1 CFCVLGILFALYP
14 KKLNRKGIDMAWRD
28 DDFGGGGGQG
38 YGPSL
43 DEVAIKIQQ
52 RMARWGG
59 KKILLILIAIVIGIW
74 LASGIYVVGPGEMGV
89 IRQFGKEVDQT
100 PPGLRYRLPYPIQTH
115 DVVDLAKVR
124 RAEVGFRTDQ
134 TGRSRPELRESLM
147 LTGDENIV
155 DAQLFVQYVVK
166 DPSQFL
172 FRVRTAE
179 MVLKTSAEVA
189 LRSVVGRNTI
199 DYTMTEG
206 RVVVQDE
213 IKKYI
218 QTLLDEYQTGL
229 LVTEARLLVVDP
241 PEEVKD
247 AFHDVVR
254 AWEDRERLMREAEG
268 YREDIIP
275 KARGEVA
282 QMVRSAEAY
291 KEQRVIRAQ
300 GDATKFLDVLRAYR
314 KAKEVTR
321 ERLYLETLDKILPG
335 KEKYVLP
342 PEGKDSVLKW
352 LPLKEAIAI
361 KEGNREEKKE

>member
-1 CFCVLGILFALYP
+1 
-14 KKLNRKGIDMAWRD
+14 MAWKD
-28 DDFGGGGGQG
+28 DDFISGSEGQG
-38 YGPSL
+38 YGGPSM
-43 DEVAIKIQQ
+43 DEIALRVQERI
-52 RMARWGG
+52 RRWGG
-59 KKILLILIAIVIGIW
+59 KRILLIFIGIILVIW
-74 LASGIYVVGPGEMGV
+74 LATGIYIVGPGEEGV
-89 IRQFGKEVDQT
+89 IRQFGKEVDRT
-100 PPGLRYRLPYPIQTH
+100 APGLRYRFPWPIQTH
-115 DVVDLAKVR
+115 DVVHLTKVR
-124 RAEVGFRTDQ
+124 RAEVGFRTDPA
-134 TGRSRPELRESLM
+134 TGKTRPEPRESLM

-172 FRVRTAE
+172 FRVRNAE
-179 MVLKTSAEVA
+179 LVLKTSSEVA

-199 DYTMTEG
+199 DFTMTEG

-213 IKKYI
+213 IKRYL

-229 LVTEARLLVVDP
+229 MVTEARLLVVDP

-254 AWEDRERLMREAEG
+254 AWEDRERLVREAEG

-275 KARGEVA
+275 KARGESA

-291 KEQRVIRAQ
+291 KEQRVIRAR
-300 GDATKFLDVLRAYR
+300 GDAQKFLDVLKAYR

-321 ERLYLETLDKILPG
+321 ERLYLETLDRILIG
-335 KEKYVLP
+335 KEKYILP

-352 LPLKEAIAI
+352 LPLKEAITI
-361 KEGNREEKKE
+361 KEEKKE

>member
-1 CFCVLGILFALYP
+1 MSW
-14 KKLNRKGIDMAWRD
+14 KD
-28 DDFGGGGGQG
+28 DDLVTRNREQTYG
-38 YGPSL
+38 GPSMEEIATKVQEKL
-43 DEVAIKIQQ
+43 
-52 RMARWGG
+52 ARWGV
-59 KKILLILIAIVIGIW
+59 KRVLLILFLIALGVW
-74 LASGIYVVGPGEMGV
+74 LASGIYIVGPGEMGV

-100 PPGLRYRLPYPIQTH
+100 SPGLRYRLPWPIQTH
-115 DVVDLAKVR
+115 DVVHLARVR
-124 RAEVGFRTDQ
+124 RAEIGLRTD
-134 TGRSRPELRESLM
+134 TSGKVRPEPKEALM

-172 FRVRTAE
+172 FRVRQPET
-179 MVLKTSAEVA
+179 VLKASAEVA
-189 LRSVVGRNTI
+189 LRSVVGRNSI

-213 IKKYI
+213 IKKYL

-229 LVTEARLLVVDP
+229 MVTEARLLVVDP

-268 YREDIIP
+268 YREDLIP
-275 KARGEVA
+275 KARGEAA
-282 QMVRSAEAY
+282 QIVRSAEAY

-300 GDATKFLDVLRAYR
+300 GDATKFLDVLKAYK

-321 ERLYLETLDKILPG
+321 ERLYLETLDKILVG
-335 KEKYVLP
+335 KEKYILP

-352 LPLKEAIAI
+352 LPLKETISI
-361 KEGNREEKKE
+361 KETEGKKE

>member
-1 CFCVLGILFALYP
+1 
-14 KKLNRKGIDMAWRD
+14 LNFKEEKMPWQD
-28 DDFGGGGGQG
+28 DRFGRSGGQG
-38 YGPSL
+38 YGGPSM
-43 DEVAIKIQQ
+43 DEVVIKIQQ
-52 RMARWGG
+52 KMARWGG
-59 KKILLILIAIVIGIW
+59 KRILLIFMAVVIGVW
-74 LASGIYVVGPGEMGV
+74 LASGIYIVGPGEVGV
-89 IRQFGKEVDQT
+89 IRQFGKMVDQT
-100 PPGLRYRLPYPIQTH
+100 SPGLRYRLPWPIQTH
-115 DVVDLAKVR
+115 DVVHLARVR
-124 RAEVGFRTDQ
+124 RAEVGLRTDPYS
-134 TGRSRPELRESLM
+134 GKARPEPKEALM

-172 FRVRTAE
+172 FRVKESELA
-179 MVLKTSAEVA
+179 LKTSAEVA

-213 IKKYI
+213 IKKYL

-229 LVTEARLLVVDP
+229 MVTEARLLVVDP

-291 KEQRVIRAQ
+291 KEQRVIRAR
-300 GDATKFLDVLRAYR
+300 GDATKFLDVLKAYR
-314 KAKEVTR
+314 KSKEVTR
-321 ERLYLETLDKILPG
+321 ERLYLETLDRILAG
-335 KEKYVLP
+335 KEKYILP
-342 PEGKDSVLKW
+342 PEGKDSVIKW
-352 LPLKEAIAI
+352 LPLKETISI
-361 KEGNREEKKE
+361 KEKEGKKEE

>member
-1 CFCVLGILFALYP
+1 MP
-14 KKLNRKGIDMAWRD
+14 WKKD
-28 DDFGGGGGQG
+28 DEFIRGSEGQG
-38 YGPSL
+38 YGGPSM
-43 DEVAIKIQQ
+43 DEIATRIQDKIV
-52 RMARWGG
+52 RWGG
-59 KKILLILIAIVIGIW
+59 KRILLILLAIVIGIW
-74 LASGIYVVGPGEMGV
+74 LASGIYIVGPGEMGV

-100 PPGLRYRLPYPIQTH
+100 SPGLRYRLPWPIQIR
-115 DVVDLAKVR
+115 DVVHLAKVR
-124 RAEVGFRTDQ
+124 RAEIGLRTDPY
-134 TGRSRPELRESLM
+134 TGKVRLEPKEALM

-172 FRVRTAE
+172 FRVRESELA
-179 MVLKTSAEVA
+179 LKTSAEVA

-213 IKKYI
+213 VKKYL

-229 LVTEARLLVVDP
+229 MVTEARLLVVDP

-268 YREDIIP
+268 YREDLIP
-275 KARGEVA
+275 KARGESA

-300 GDATKFLDVLRAYR
+300 GDATKFLDLLKTYK
-314 KAKEVTR
+314 KAKDVTR

-335 KEKYVLP
+335 KEKFILP
-342 PEGKDSVLKW
+342 PEGKDSVLKL
-352 LPLKEAIAI
+352 LPLKEAIAV
-361 KEGNREEKKE
+361 KEEKKEEKKE

>member
-1 CFCVLGILFALYP
+1 MSW
-14 KKLNRKGIDMAWRD
+14 KG
-28 DDFGGGGGQG
+28 DDFGGIGRQDYG
-38 YGPSL
+38 GPSI
-43 DEVAIKIQQ
+43 DEIATRIQEKIT
-52 RMARWGG
+52 RFGG
-59 KKILLILIAIVIGIW
+59 KKIFLFLLVIVIGIW
-74 LASGIYVVGPGEMGV
+74 LASGIYIVGPGENGV
-89 IRQFGKEVDQT
+89 IRQFGKMVDQT
-100 PPGLRYRLPYPIQTH
+100 SPGLRYRLPWPIQTH
-115 DVVDLAKVR
+115 DVVHLARIR
-124 RAEVGFRTDQ
+124 RAEVGFRTDPY
-134 TGRSRPELRESLM
+134 TGKVKPEPKEALM

-166 DPSQFL
+166 DPSQFI
-172 FRVRTAE
+172 FRVRESELA
-179 MVLKTSAEVA
+179 LKTSAEVA

-213 IKKYI
+213 IKKYL

-229 LVTEARLLVVDP
+229 MVTEARLLVVDP

-268 YREDIIP
+268 YREDLIP
-275 KARGEVA
+275 KARGEAA

-300 GDATKFLDVLRAYR
+300 GDATKFLDVLKAYR
-314 KAKEVTR
+314 KAKDVTR
-321 ERLYLETLDKILPG
+321 ERLYLETLEKVLVG
-335 KEKYVLP
+335 KEKYILP

-352 LPLKEAIAI
+352 LPLKEPITI
-361 KEGNREEKKE
+361 KEGKKE

>member
-1 CFCVLGILFALYP
+1 
-14 KKLNRKGIDMAWRD
+14 MAWKD
-28 DDFGGGGGQG
+28 DEFGRGGGLDYG
-38 YGPSL
+38 GPSM
-43 DEVAIKIQQ
+43 DEIARKIQEKI
-52 RMARWGG
+52 ARWRG
-59 KKILLILIAIVIGIW
+59 KRVGLVLLAIVVGIW
-74 LASGIYVVGPGEMGV
+74 LASGIYIVGPGEMGV
-89 IRQFGKEVDQT
+89 IRQFGKMVDQT
-100 PPGLRYRLPYPIQTH
+100 SPGLRYRLPWPIQTH
-115 DVVDLAKVR
+115 DVVHLAKVR
-124 RAEVGFRTDQ
+124 RAEVGLRTDPY
-134 TGRSRPELRESLM
+134 TGKVRPELKESLM

-155 DAQLFVQYVVK
+155 DAQLFVQYIVK

-172 FRVRTAE
+172 FRVRSAE
-179 MVLKTSAEVA
+179 LVLKTSAEVA

-213 IKKYI
+213 IKKYL
-218 QTLLDEYQTGL
+218 QSLLDEYQTGL
-229 LVTEARLLVVDP
+229 MVTEARLLVVDP

-268 YREDIIP
+268 YREDLIP
-275 KARGEVA
+275 KARGEAA

-300 GDATKFLDVLRAYR
+300 GDATKFLDVLKAYR

-321 ERLYLETLDKILPG
+321 ERLYLETLDRVLPG
-335 KEKYVLP
+335 REKYILP

-352 LPLKEAIAI
+352 LPLKETITI
-361 KEGNREEKKE
+361 KEGKKE

>member
-1 CFCVLGILFALYP
+1 MPWG
-14 KKLNRKGIDMAWRD
+14 D
-28 DDFGGGGGQG
+28 DSFGGSGQPDYG
-38 YGPSL
+38 GPSMGEIAL
-43 DEVAIKIQQ
+43 RIQEKIS
-52 RMARWGG
+52 RWGG
-59 KKILLILIAIVIGIW
+59 KRILFILLAIVIGLW
-74 LASGIYVVGPGEMGV
+74 LASGIYIVGPGEMGA
-89 IRQFGKEVDQT
+89 IRQFGKMVDQT
-100 PPGLRYRLPYPIQTH
+100 SPGLRYRLPRPIQTH
-115 DVVDLAKVR
+115 DVVHLAKVR
-124 RAEVGFRTDQ
+124 RAEIGLRTDPY
-134 TGRSRPELRESLM
+134 TGKAKPELKEALM

-172 FRVRTAE
+172 FRVRNAE
-179 MVLKTSAEVA
+179 LILKTSAEVA

-206 RVVVQDE
+206 RVVVQDD
-213 IKKYI
+213 IKKYL

-229 LVTEARLLVVDP
+229 MVTEARLLVVDP

-268 YREDIIP
+268 YREDLIP
-275 KARGEVA
+275 KARGEAA

-300 GDATKFLDVLRAYR
+300 GDATKFLDVLKAYR
-314 KAKEVTR
+314 KSKDVTR
-321 ERLYLETLDKILPG
+321 ERLYLETLDKILIG
-335 KEKYVLP
+335 KEKYILP

-352 LPLKEAIAI
+352 LPLKETISI
-361 KEGNREEKKE
+361 KEKEGKKE

>member
-1 CFCVLGILFALYP
+1 
-14 KKLNRKGIDMAWRD
+14 M
-28 DDFGGGGGQG
+28 
-38 YGPSL
+38 
-43 DEVAIKIQQ
+43 DEVVIKIQQ
-52 RMARWGG
+52 KMARWGG
-59 KKILLILIAIVIGIW
+59 KRILPILIAIVIGIW
-74 LASGIYVVGPGEMGV
+74 LASGIYIVGPGEMGV
-89 IRQFGKEVDQT
+89 IRRFGKMVDQT
-100 PPGLRYRLPYPIQTH
+100 SPGLRYRLPWPVQTH

-124 RAEVGFRTDQ
+124 RAEVGFITDPY
-134 TGRSRPELRESLM
+134 TGRTRPELREALM

-166 DPSQFL
+166 EPSDFL
-172 FRVRTAE
+172 FRVRSAE
-179 MVLKTSAEVA
+179 FVLKTSAEVA

-199 DYTMTEG
+199 DFTMTEG

-213 IKKYI
+213 IKKYL
-218 QTLLDEYQTGL
+218 QNLLDEYQTGL

-268 YREDIIP
+268 YQEDLIP
-275 KARGEVA
+275 KARGEAV

-314 KAKEVTR
+314 TAKEVTR
-321 ERLYLETLDKILPG
+321 ERLYLETLDKILPE
-335 KEKYVLP
+335 KEKYILP
-342 PEGKDSVLKW
+342 PEGKGSVLKW
-352 LPLKEAIAI
+352 LPLKDMTIVP
-361 KEGNREEKKE
+361 KDDKKE

>member
-1 CFCVLGILFALYP
+1 
-14 KKLNRKGIDMAWRD
+14 MAWRD
-28 DDFGGGGGQG
+28 DELMRGGGGQG
-38 YGPSL
+38 YGGPSM
-43 DEVAIKIQQ
+43 DEMVLKIQQ
-52 RMARWGG
+52 KMARWGG
-59 KKILLILIAIVIGIW
+59 KRFLFILIAIVIGIW
-74 LASGIYVVGPGEMGV
+74 LASGIYIVGPGEMGV

-100 PPGLRYRLPYPIQTH
+100 PPGLRYRLPWPIQTR

-124 RAEVGFRTDQ
+124 RAEVGFRTDPYS
-134 TGRSRPELRESLM
+134 GRTRPELREALM

-172 FRVRTAE
+172 FRVRNAE
-179 MVLKTSAEVA
+179 MILKTSAEVA

-213 IKKYI
+213 IKKYL
-218 QTLLDEYQTGL
+218 QTLLDEYQTGFM
-229 LVTEARLLVVDP
+229 VTEARLLVVDP

-268 YREDIIP
+268 YQEDLIP
-275 KARGEVA
+275 KAKGEAV

-291 KEQRVIRAQ
+291 KEQRMIRAR
-300 GDATKFLDVLRAYR
+300 GDATKFLDVLKAYR

-321 ERLYLETLDKILPG
+321 ERLYLESLDKILPG

-342 PEGKDSVLKW
+342 PEGKSSVLKW
-352 LPLKEAIAI
+352 LPLKEMKFTP
-361 KEGNREEKKE
+361 KEDRKE

>member
-1 CFCVLGILFALYP
+1 
-14 KKLNRKGIDMAWRD
+14 MAWRED
-28 DDFGGGGGQG
+28 DVFRGGGGSGDR
-38 YGPSL
+38 GPSV
-43 DEVAIKIQQ
+43 DEIALKIQEKIS
-52 RMARWGG
+52 RFGG
-59 KKILLILIAIVIGIW
+59 RRFSLILIAIIIGIW
-74 LASGIYVVGPGEMGV
+74 LASGIYVVGPGEEGV
-89 IRQFGKEVDQT
+89 IRQFGKEVDRT
-100 PPGLRYRLPYPIQTH
+100 APGLRYRLPKPIQTH
-115 DVVDLAKVR
+115 DVVHLTRVR
-124 RAEVGFRTDQ
+124 RAEIGLRTDPYS
-134 TGRSRPELRESLM
+134 GKGRPEPKEALM

-166 DPSQFL
+166 DSSQFL
-172 FRVRTAE
+172 FRVRESETA
-179 MVLKTSAEVA
+179 LKTSAEVA

-213 IKKYI
+213 IKKYL

-229 LVTEARLLVVDP
+229 MVTEARLLVVDP

-268 YREDIIP
+268 YREDLIP
-275 KARGEVA
+275 KARGEAA

-300 GDATKFLDVLRAYR
+300 GDATKFLDVLKAYR

-321 ERLYLETLDKILPG
+321 ERLYLETLDKVLPE
-335 KEKYVLP
+335 KEKYILP

-352 LPLKEAIAI
+352 LPL
-361 KEGNREEKKE
+361 REMTISPRENKGDKKE

>member
-1 CFCVLGILFALYP
+1 MTW
-14 KKLNRKGIDMAWRD
+14 KD
-28 DDFGGGGGQG
+28 DNFGGSGQRD
-38 YGPSL
+38 YGDHSL
-43 DEVAIKIQQ
+43 AGAVLEIQEKLF
-52 RMARWGG
+52 RWGR
-59 KKILLILIAIVIGIW
+59 KKILLILLAIVIGIW
-74 LASGIYVVGPGEMGV
+74 LASGIYIVGPGEMGV
-89 IRQFGKEVDQT
+89 IRQFGKIVDQT
-100 PPGLRYRLPYPIQTH
+100 SPGLRYRFPWPIQAH
-115 DVVDLAKVR
+115 DVVHLARVR
-124 RAEVGFRTDQ
+124 RAEIGLRTDPY
-134 TGRSRPELRESLM
+134 TGKVRLEPKEALM

-172 FRVRTAE
+172 FRVRESELA
-179 MVLKTSAEVA
+179 LKTSAEVA

-213 IKKYI
+213 VKKYL

-229 LVTEARLLVVDP
+229 MVTEARLLVVDP

-268 YREDIIP
+268 YREDLIP
-275 KARGEVA
+275 KARGESA

-291 KEQRVIRAQ
+291 KEQRVIRSQ
-300 GDATKFLDVLRAYR
+300 GDATKFLDLLKTYK
-314 KAKEVTR
+314 KAKDVTR

-335 KEKYVLP
+335 KEKYILP
-342 PEGKDSVLKW
+342 PEGKDSVLKL
-352 LPLKEAIAI
+352 LPLKDAYLV
-361 KEGNREEKKE
+361 KEEKKEEKK